1 MPKSVH
7 CILRNEQQHS
17 YVVCLIKSEM
27 QHTHTRT
34 HKCVCTQ
41 VPTHVHTYV
50 HGCVYY
56 ISLHFIS
63 SSARYEFSLGT
74 TAGSDDVIDATILD
88 YDSTGECVDGL
99 RLIHKQIYYATIT
112 AFNGAL
118 VQRNVTVHSDGC
130 KSM

>member
-1 MPKSVH
+1 MHALTNV
-7 CILRNEQQHS
+7 
-17 YVVCLIKSEM
+17 YA
-27 QHTHTRT
+27 TR
-34 HKCVCTQ
+34 HAH
-41 VPTHVHTYV
+41 PYV
-50 HGCVYY
+50 HERTYCLFLSL
-56 ISLHFIS
+56 IST
-63 SSARYEFSLGT
+63 SAQYEFSLGT